1 MLFFLLAIIGFCI
14 SLYAAITEQKTKEN
28 PNYKAACDL
37 TDTISCTKPM
47 KSEYS
52 HLFFISNSFVGMIY
66 YATIAALAYL
76 HKPLII
82 LIVVAGGALFS
93 CFLAYLLYFKIK
105 ALCLVC
111 TSLYIINFLLF
122 FLAIKNFYA

>member
-1 MLFFLLAIIGFCI
+1 MLFLLIAAIGFFI
-14 SLYAAITEQKTKEN
+14 SLYAALTERKVNED

-52 HLFFISNSFVGMIY
+52 NLFFISNSFAGMIY
-66 YATIAALAYL
+66 YAIIAVLAYL
-76 HKPLII
+76 QMPLLIFII
-82 LIVVAGGALFS
+82 TAGGALFS

-111 TSLYIINFLLF
+111 TSLYIINALLF
-122 FLAIKNFYA
+122 IIATQNFYA